1 MNLVVTINELCVIF
15 HNIPYLFFSCQSDS
29 ILISMLIRFAF
40 NRDRRKAEVM
50 GSYTESH
57 QDDITQVGPGSGASK
72 Y

>member
-15 HNIPYLFFSCQSDS
+15 HNIPYLFLSCQSDS